1 MSPDAFSL
9 SQPSFA
15 TTNWMDSL
23 LATPKIPDKVR
34 VLCSR
39 CRVPFRE
46 KIKNMREGFQTQCPN
61 CNRLITFS
69 SDSADLGVQRAM
81 TEARRI
87 RNGAAA
93 SAVYRSDAERL

>member
-1 MSPDAFSL
+1 
-9 SQPSFA
+9 
-15 TTNWMDSL
+15 MDSL
-23 LATPKIPDKVR
+23 LATPKMPDKVR

-61 CNRLITFS
+61 CNQLITFS

-87 RNGAAA
+87 RNG
-93 SAVYRSDAERL
+93 SAVAAVYGGGTERL

>member
-1 MSPDAFSL
+1 
-9 SQPSFA
+9 
-15 TTNWMDSL
+15 MDSL

-34 VLCSR
+34 VLCGR

-46 KIKNMREGFQTQCPN
+46 KIKNMREGFQTQCPH

-69 SDSADLGVQRAM
+69 SDSGDLGVQRAM

-87 RNGAAA
+87 RNGGTAAA
-93 SAVYRSDAERL
+93 VYGSGTEQS

>member
-1 MSPDAFSL
+1 
-9 SQPSFA
+9 
-15 TTNWMDSL
+15 MDSL

-34 VLCSR
+34 VLCGR

-87 RNGAAA
+87 RNGGAAT
-93 SAVYRSDAERL
+93 AVYGGGTERL

>member
-1 MSPDAFSL
+1 
-9 SQPSFA
+9 
-15 TTNWMDSL
+15 MDSL

-34 VLCSR
+34 VLCGR

-87 RNGAAA
+87 RNGGAAA
-93 SAVYRSDAERL
+93 AVYGGGTERL